1 MPSSGDTQLAPERC
15 FLRWHTPHQ
24 VQSGHCLA
32 KFVRTLT
39 VPLPRTE
46 LGEPDTYLV

>member
-1 MPSSGDTQLAPERC
+1 MPSDGDTQLALEQC

-24 VQSGHCLA
+24 RQCGQCLA

-46 LGEPDTYLV
+46 LGEPDSDLV

>member
-1 MPSSGDTQLAPERC
+1 MPSRGDTQLALEQR
-15 FLRWHTPHQ
+15 FLHWHAPHQ
-24 VQSGHCLA
+24 RQSGRHLA

-46 LGEPDTYLV
+46 LGEPDSDLV

>member
-1 MPSSGDTQLAPERC
+1 MLSRGDTQIAPEKC

-24 VQSGHCLA
+24 GQSARFLA
-32 KFVRTLT
+32 EFVRTLT

-46 LGEPDTYLV
+46 LGEPDSDLV